1 MSRYDSIRLPKAPGR
16 NPYNCGTEIITDV
29 GFGYWYPAGSYF
41 AIPGDKVRVGQ
52 NCFVR
57 TIPMKTVPFTSF
69 HVKFVTF
76 FTALRNLDE
85 NAEKIITGFDENEN
99 PFNGSFDDWKGINS
113 DDDLK
118 KWSLWDYFT
127 FQNVTKSVFDKI
139 PSACK
144 PADYWRRN
152 YYRIYNEWLRMPKLQ
167 DEVDE
172 ETNNELMHANYKRDR
187 YTTADIYPQMTEI
200 DQSIPL
206 EASNSVAFNAG
217 DDVIGYV
224 GNKFPMDTYI
234 YPASGAEVKTGTLKK
249 GAKFAINVNGVPS
262 IGGGYAR
269 GSGNSDNDFRTV
281 NIAESPFLMVN
292 PFDPPT
298 GTLNNARVDSLAPQ
312 GYSPSSI
319 GDLNAASMASV
330 YQNGSTFGLVT
341 DDSFRAWLNQ
351 NSLDV
356 NGGFGINNL
365 RLAFAK
371 QLLDERMNSVGSRYN
386 EYLRA
391 NYGIAPRDETLQR
404 PVFLGSSVA
413 PVLVNEV
420 TQQSESNKTPLGDI
434 AGKGVSMTTSYTGS
448 YVCKEFGV
456 VQTLMCIVPDV
467 YYSQGIPKMFTYK
480 SRYDFFNPLFQALGE
495 VDIKNSELYVNG
507 TSGVDGD
514 DDAYGYQMLYEEM
527 KVAEK
532 RISGSFRDNL
542 ESFTLARKFSERP
555 FLNGEFVKCVADR
568 DNLNR
573 IFSVTDDTLVKP
585 FHIHLYN
592 IVRALRPLIR
602 FPVQASLKGM

>member
-1 MSRYDSIRLPKAPGR
+1 MSRYDSIELPKAPGR

-99 PFNGSFDDWKGINS
+99 PFNGSFDDWKGITS

-127 FQNVTKSVFDKI
+127 FQNVTKSVFDRI

-206 EASNSVAFNAG
+206 EASNSVHFDGSIGDVVGNVVTKLDRDVWMWNNAG
-217 DDVIGYV
+217 TG
-224 GNKFPMDTYI
+224 
-234 YPASGAEVKTGTLKK
+234 VKVGTLPK
-249 GAKFAINVNGVPS
+249 GSRLYRDIDNGSTGLVNGVGSGSTFTDVRRIRPYGNYFGEYNS
-262 IGGGYAR
+262 AVDGNTTSGGGYFETPKNYDPNVA
-269 GSGNSDNDFRTV
+269 SFDNT
-281 NIAESPFLMVN
+281 
-292 PFDPPT
+292 
-298 GTLNNARVDSLAPQ
+298 
-312 GYSPSSI
+312 
-319 GDLNAASMASV
+319 AASAMRYGV
-330 YQNGSTFGLVT
+330 EIDN
-341 DDSFRAWLNQ
+341 SFYAWLNN

-420 TQQSESNKTPLGDI
+420 TQQSESNRTPLGDI

-555 FLNGEFVKCVADR
+555 FLNGEFVKCVAER